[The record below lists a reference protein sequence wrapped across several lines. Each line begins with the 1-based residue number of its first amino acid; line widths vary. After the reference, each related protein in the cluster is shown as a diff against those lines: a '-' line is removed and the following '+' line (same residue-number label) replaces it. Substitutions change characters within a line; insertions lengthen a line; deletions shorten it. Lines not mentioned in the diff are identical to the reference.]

1 MLNQILINIW
11 LNYLRKFFEDIIVDQ
26 KQLATIVL
34 CICVNII
41 GKSHAHNMLYI
52 GLCQACITSIMK
64 MTCAFEDMCE
74 YLQLSALHA
83 NCTIVTHWWHIL
95 KSRKESQSRRS
106 LRRLLLLWACG
117 HDMLEIYAEV
127 ITRNITEVISVIREH
142 LADAQYCITWVYYMV
157 CYVI

>member
-106 LRRLLLLWACG
+106 LRRLLRFSELVDMICSKYMRKLSHEISRRWYLW
-117 HDMLEIYAEV
+117 YAN
-127 ITRNITEVISVIREH
+127 TSQMHNIALRES
-142 LADAQYCITWVYYMV
+142 ITWFAT
-157 CYVI
+157 